1 MVYVEYSNSEGQDK
15 DLLQFKDT
23 VPSILKLIKTPRR
36 FKGSYKS

>member
-23 VPSILKLIKTPRR
+23 VPSILKINKDT
-36 FKGSYKS
+36 KKI